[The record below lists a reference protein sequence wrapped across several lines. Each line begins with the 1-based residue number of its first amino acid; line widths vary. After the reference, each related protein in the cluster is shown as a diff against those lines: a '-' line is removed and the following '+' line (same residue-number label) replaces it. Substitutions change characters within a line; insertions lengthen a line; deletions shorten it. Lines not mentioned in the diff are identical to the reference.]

1 MSIIIRAPGKLGP
14 SETDRQAGGKRGRRK
29 GEYDRITYTDEMAA
43 SSPVNAENHR
53 ADRAVFAFDEC
64 HKRLVMLALTWST
77 ATLTVVYDCLF
88 TRAGS
93 GLLCPHVH
101 PIFGAS

>member
-29 GEYDRITYTDEMAA
+29 GEYDRITYTAELAP

-64 HKRLVMLALTWST
+64 HKRLL
-77 ATLTVVYDCLF
+77 
-88 TRAGS
+88 
-93 GLLCPHVH
+93 
-101 PIFGAS
+101 